1 MSNANFMVYA
11 LGHLVPYR
19 TADLLKA
26 DSNTYL
32 SIHALK
38 KKEER
43 GFFFSFTFS
52 AHCSFKLSVVGEY
65 YHYIHYRSIIT
76 LI

>member
-43 GFFFSFTFS
+43 GFFFLFHLF
-52 AHCSFKLSVVGEY
+52 CSLQ
-65 YHYIHYRSIIT
+65 
-76 LI
+76 L